1 MKKNAKIL
9 AVVALVIVTVVIGIP
24 AYMYLVF
31 GYDAYMITIEDKD
44 TAYMF
49 SDNTKEQYKLDNTMI
64 WPAID
69 DCGEDGFRITVHVY
83 SLSPESIIITGVKVV
98 ESETGKV
105 LFEEKKAEVVHTK
118 KNDYDDECGNYIVYG
133 SFKNKGGYL
142 RDGSNLNVTV
152 SVNSCSD
159 DSSNENKSKV
169 EMKYRFKCVKTRFLD
184 TP

>member
-1 MKKNAKIL
+1 MKKVAKIL
-9 AVVALVIVTVVIGIP
+9 AIVAIAIVIVVLGIP

-31 GYDAYMITIEDKD
+31 GYDAYMIEIEDKD
-44 TAYMF
+44 IAYTY
-49 SDNTKEQYKLDNTMI
+49 SENTKEQYTLDNTMVR
-64 WPAID
+64 PRID
-69 DCGEDGFRITVHVY
+69 DCGEDGFRIMVLVY
-83 SLSPESIIITGVKVV
+83 SMSPESIMITGVKVV

-105 LFEEKKAEVVHTK
+105 LFEEKKAEVVHTQ
-118 KNDYDDECGNYIVYG
+118 KNDYDNECGNYIEYG

-159 DSSNENKSKV
+159 DSSNENKSK